1 MGLRGVR
8 GLRQALGVTGVRCLD
23 RLLQIR
29 INDAMRRLSAILVP
43 AKHGAQNCSVVTTV
57 CSSLACTHA
66 HTHPC
71 TLTQCT
77 CTSFHALLCSNG
89 EHHETERFL
98 ALCSACSLLYAD
110 VDLSMLDVSKSA
122 RSSHVIAPDPAA
134 FKEAVKNGGKL
145 WPIVSHYLAALG
157 QASLIRQRL
166 ASDLT
171 TSER

>member
-1 MGLRGVR
+1 
-8 GLRQALGVTGVRCLD
+8 
-23 RLLQIR
+23 
-29 INDAMRRLSAILVP
+29 MRTHI
-43 AKHGAQNCSVVTTV
+43 
-57 CSSLACTHA
+57 HA
-66 HTHPC
+66 HSHNARALDSMPC
-71 TLTQCT
+71 CVQMVNTMKQKDSLPCVQP
-77 CTSFHALLCSNG
+77 A
-89 EHHETERFL
+89 
-98 ALCSACSLLYAD
+98 LLYAD